1 MPKTRAPLQTLAE
14 AKYLR
19 QLIDT
24 GARVEIKLTDNE
36 ILSGKI
42 EFYDEHFLRLTRE
55 DAPNLFIY
63 KHDVKY
69 LYEVPDKPAE

>member
-24 GARVEIKLTDNE
+24 GARVEIKLADNE

-69 LYEVPDKPAE
+69 LYEVPDQPAE